1 MKKLFRCLI
10 FTALT
15 LLLFAASASCEEVT
29 TKNEE
34 VSPAPE
40 SVMRL
45 CSSMSQGV
53 TELLVADFSK
63 RYGTKVQVQYVPQ
76 GPWQERVDFLSDNSF
91 DCWLGGTVE
100 ECYLADQEGMLS
112 PYKAKEFY
120 KMPVELR
127 TRQGQWT
134 SIFLEYIAFVSN
146 THKLR
151 DNGLYAPD
159 TWQELLLPEFKNEIV
174 MEKFLNGGASYS
186 MITSIW
192 QLRGQET
199 ALKFASRLNQQEILF
214 TETYADAV
222 DKVKSGEKMVAVV
235 PLRTAILLETQ
246 HKHLFATVVKDA
258 NRNLLNC
265 VAIMNKAENMEAAR
279 NFVDYLV
286 SDDSQAVLRNKGYH
300 YIWHAKNYPYNDGR
314 KELIGNVNVPVDDL
328 SWTAVEKDEIIAEW
342 VNASTVAEKLE
353 K

>member
-1 MKKLFRCLI
+1 MKKVYRYLMLS
-10 FTALT
+10 ALT
-15 LLLFAASASCEEVT
+15 LLLMFTSICCEAATTEKEEARSNSET
-29 TKNEE
+29 
-34 VSPAPE
+34 A
-40 SVMRL
+40 MHL
-45 CSSMSQGV
+45 CSSMSKGV
-53 TELLVADFSK
+53 TELLVDDFVK
-63 RYGTKVQVQYVPQ
+63 RNGVKVQIRYLPE
-76 GPWQERVDFLSDNSF
+76 GSWQERMEFLNKNSF

-112 PYKAKEFY
+112 PYKPKEFY

-146 THKLR
+146 TNKLR

-159 TWQELLLPEFKNEIV
+159 TWQELLLPEFKNEIAMV
-174 MEKFLNGGASYS
+174 NFANGSTSYA

-192 QLRGQET
+192 QLRGKDT
-199 ALKFASRLNQQEILF
+199 ALKFADRLNQQHIHF
-214 TETYADAV
+214 TETYEEAV
-222 DKVKSGEKMVAVV
+222 GMVDRGEKMVAVV
-235 PLRTAILLETQ
+235 PLRTAILLETK

-265 VAIMNKAENMEAAR
+265 VAVMNKANNLETAR
-279 NFVDYLV
+279 SFIDYLV
-286 SDDSQAVLRNKGYH
+286 SDFSEAVLRSEGYH

-328 SWTAVEKDEIIAEW
+328 SWTAVSKDEIIKEW
-342 VNASTVAEKLE
+342 LNVSKTEEIK
-353 K
+353 

>member
-1 MKKLFRCLI
+1 MKKLFRCLMVSL
-10 FTALT
+10 LT
-15 LLLFAASASCEEVT
+15 MLLFAVSTCCEATT
-29 TKNEE
+29 TKTEE

-40 SVMRL
+40 RVMHL

-53 TELLVADFSK
+53 TELLMEDFAK
-63 RYGTKVQVQYVPQ
+63 RYNTKVQVEYLPQ
-76 GPWQERVDFLSDNSF
+76 GPWQERVKFLRDKDF

-112 PYKAKEFY
+112 PYKPKEFY

-146 THKLR
+146 TNKLR

-159 TWQELLLPEFKNEIV
+159 TWQELLLPEFKNEIA
-174 MEKFLNGGASYS
+174 MEKLINGGASYS

-199 ALKFASRLNQQEILF
+199 ALKFANRLNQQNILF
-214 TETYADAV
+214 TETYEEAV
-222 DKVKSGEKMVAVV
+222 EKVMNGEKMVAVV
-235 PLRTAILLETQ
+235 PLRTAILLETK

-265 VAIMNKAENMEAAR
+265 AAVMNKANNLEAAR
-279 NFVDYLV
+279 DFIDYLV
-286 SDDSQAVLRNKGYH
+286 SDESQALLRSAGYH

-328 SWTAVEKDEIIAEW
+328 SWTAVEKEEIVAEW
-342 VNASTVAEKLE
+342 LKDEKTE
-353 K
+353 KIE